1 MFILMDTA
9 RLQRRERKEE
19 RERCASI
26 NIQYKNIHLL
36 PEESR
41 ARDPAVMK
49 EEVDSRVEE
58 EHR

>member
-1 MFILMDTA
+1 MDTA